1 MRRRISKPATV
12 TPALRRLGL
21 ATPPPFVGREHELSL
36 VREALTQESITVI
49 HGAVGAGKTRLAKEI
64 ESRQEVY
71 GSLDVSYVRCRP
83 GDRDLAVRARCERT
97 LKVLPGSLATTLA
110 SEHRLLIID
119 DVHHI
124 VERDASQFLATLSA
138 CCDKGRLILLTRD
151 VLPLRNDRSRFEM
164 TLEGLEPSAA
174 HELWSHHEDVYG
186 PTPAT
191 SCDEALVRTRG
202 MPLALRREYARAA
215 FGADVWELDTLTD
228 DVRFALEAVAVIA
241 IPAAPAAVAAV
252 VPDIEPEPSL
262 IQLVSRQLIDPLD
275 DGRFAIHD
283 VVRDQVLSEIPA
295 ERRIQLE
302 RRAAELVATVGRGK
316 GSRRR
321 VAWHA
326 GDDGALGL
334 VDPVDR
340 LRDEVTHLAEAG
352 DYEAAVEVIA
362 NARNIAQ
369 LRGASGELLA
379 LIDVLSERTETDD
392 RLSALHADIAKQL
405 GRVIEALE
413 VGGPAL
419 SAIDQ
424 AVLSFRCGDV
434 EDAIAQ
440 LEAIHADVHI
450 SDRCAAAAQL
460 TEIHLLMGE
469 PARAEDL
476 AADAFQSS
484 RAEVSEAVRA
494 KLHVALGAVELYKG
508 NVTAARASL
517 ARAASAGRLNPAL
530 TAMIRGRRAACL
542 ARERRMSNAES
553 ALADAERV
561 ALEVDAITV
570 AEQIRGAGAWVAARR
585 GDYRSACYTLRNMI
599 AAQRER
605 GDEISALCNEAQLAR
620 LLVRSGELAAAGELA
635 SGCLESAS
643 HRGLN
648 HIIAQADLVIA
659 MIDAAEMRGEDAA
672 EKLSILV
679 DDNRVAAELRS
690 EAAQL
695 LAQVRAWLN
704 PGAEHS
710 LPDGRDTIDDSITR
724 SSIALATGDTSAAL
738 AGFSSVAVRA
748 DRAGRTAVVARSLV
762 AAARLQFARGDKTT
776 AAASARRALRDARS
790 CGLKDV
796 ESSSLLI
803 LAALDRDAGD
813 EACALKQAT
822 MAHEL
827 AAASGLPIHRLV
839 AAEALSAIR
848 GGSDTDGQHAAAATM
863 SQAAMDETARILA
876 DLGLTTVRPYRVVL
890 AGGQES
896 FVAEANPGALQLSE
910 RSLAIDG
917 VRELIFRDGE
927 QTADLRR
934 RSLLKRL
941 LFLFAAAPG
950 TIFSKEEIVETVWD
964 VEYHPLRHDAALFTN
979 IMRIRRLLGKDGADL
994 IRVGEEGYRFTPPKD
1009 FLFVESINPM

>member
-1 MRRRISKPATV
+1 M

-21 ATPPPFVGREHELSL
+21 ATPPPFVGRADELST
-36 VREALTQESITVI
+36 VREALLREPVI
-49 HGAVGAGKTRLAKEI
+49 VVHGAVGAGKTRLAKEI
-64 ESRQEVY
+64 AAREEIV
-71 GSLDVSYVRCRP
+71 GALDVTYVRCRP
-83 GDRDLAVRARCERT
+83 GDRDLAVRARCERN
-97 LKVLPGSLATTLA
+97 LKILPGSLSSVLA
-110 SEHRLLIID
+110 SQARLLIID

-124 VERDASQFLATLSA
+124 VERDAAQFLSSLTES
-138 CCDKGRLILLTRD
+138 CEQGRLIFLTRD
-151 VLPLRNDRSRFEM
+151 VLPLRNDRARFEM
-164 TLEGLEPSAA
+164 TLEGLDPSAA

-186 PTPAT
+186 PTSAT
-191 SCDEALVRTRG
+191 ACDEALIRTRG

-215 FGADVWELDTLTD
+215 FGQGVWELDTLAD
-228 DVRFALEAVAVIA
+228 DVRRALEAVAVIS

-252 VPDIEPEPSL
+252 ATGIEPEPAL
-262 IQLVSRQLIDPLD
+262 IQLVSLQLIDPLE

-283 VVRDQVLSEIPA
+283 VVRDQVLDEIA
-295 ERRIQLE
+295 DDRRIELE

-334 VDPVDR
+334 VDPIDR
-340 LRDEVTHLAEAG
+340 LRDEVTHLVEAG
-352 DYEAAVEVIA
+352 DFDAAIDVIA
-362 NARNIAQ
+362 NARTIAQ

-379 LIDVLSERTETDD
+379 LIDLLVQRSHRDERLVL
-392 RLSALHADIAKQL
+392 LHADIAQQL

-413 VGGPAL
+413 VGGHTL
-419 SAIDQ
+419 SPIDQ
-424 AVLSFRCGDV
+424 ALLAFRSGDV
-434 EDAIAQ
+434 DNSIAQ

-450 SDRCAAAAQL
+450 GERCMAAAAL
-460 TEIHLLMGE
+460 AEIHLLMGN

-476 AADAFQSS
+476 AAEAFQSG
-484 RAEVSEAVRA
+484 RADISEAIRA
-494 KLHVALGAVELYKG
+494 QLHVALGAVELYKG

-585 GDYRSACYTLRNMI
+585 GDYRSACATLRGLVV
-599 AAQRER
+599 AQRER
-605 GDEISALCNEAQLAR
+605 GDEIHALRNEAKLAR
-620 LLVRSGELAAAGELA
+620 LLANSGELAAAGELA
-635 SGCLESAS
+635 SGCLESAT
-643 HRGLN
+643 HRGLR
-648 HIIAQADLVIA
+648 HIIAQAELVNAI
-659 MIDAAEMRGEDAA
+659 IDAAELRTAEAA
-672 EKLSILV
+672 EKLTVIV
-679 DDNRVAAELRS
+679 NDEGVASELRA
-690 EAAQL
+690 EAKLL
-695 LAQVRAWLN
+695 LAQVRAWVE
-704 PGAEHS
+704 PQAT
-710 LPDGRDTIDDSITR
+710 PAAVDGRDTIDDSFAR
-724 SSIALATGDTSAAL
+724 AMVALAAGDTGTAL
-738 AGFSSVAVRA
+738 SGFSNVAVRG
-748 DRAGRTAVVARSLV
+748 DRAGRSAVVARSL
-762 AAARLQFARGDKTT
+762 ALAARLQFARGDKAS
-776 AAASARRALRDARS
+776 AAASARRALRDAS
-790 CGLKDV
+790 NCGLADV
-796 ESSSLLI
+796 RSSSLLI
-803 LAALDRDAGD
+803 LAAMDRDAGD
-813 EACALKQAT
+813 SASATHQAT

-827 AAASGLPIHRLV
+827 AVNSGLPIHRLV
-839 AAEALSAIR
+839 AAEALNAIR
-848 GGSDTDGQHAAAATM
+848 GGSDTDNQHAAAATM
-863 SQAAMDETARILA
+863 SQAAVDETARILA

-896 FVAEANPGALQLSE
+896 FVAEANAGALQLHE
-910 RSLAIDG
+910 RNLAIDG
-917 VRELIFRDGE
+917 VRELIFREGE

-941 LFLFAAAPG
+941 LFLFAGSPG

-1009 FLFVESINPM
+1009 FLFVQSINPL